1 MGTAQY
7 YNNATNTSDDG
18 GLTYYLKRA
27 PCDTNVSIHESL
39 YCQTYMGPWNTGE
52 KKSIKSHSSLI

>member
-18 GLTYYLKRA
+18 GVSYYLKRA
-27 PCDTNVSIHESL
+27 PCDVNVSTIIQERRAPCNVSISTILLKESIL
-39 YCQTYMGPWNTGE
+39 
-52 KKSIKSHSSLI
+52 